1 MTRASQDQFDLVAEA
16 IRFLEANGPQHS
28 SLAEVA
34 THVGLSEFHFQRLF
48 VEWAGLSP
56 KEFVQAITIRHAKQ
70 AMLRG
75 ASLLDTSL
83 DVGLSGPSR
92 LHDLMLSVEAM
103 TPGEFKKGGEGLEVR
118 WDVASTPFGSALFA
132 TTLRGLA
139 KISFCDS
146 TSQAEQELRRFLPR
160 ASFVRDS
167 GAISPIAQ
175 EVSLRMQGE
184 RPQATLGVLLSGSP
198 FRLKVWRALMEV
210 PYGTLLSYG
219 TLARLTNQPTA
230 VRAVASSVACNELAF
245 LIPCH
250 RVIRDSGEI
259 GQYRWSSERKKLM
272 VARETFKVAG

>member
-1 MTRASQDQFDLVAEA
+1 MTRAAQDQFDLVAEG
-16 IRFLEANGPQHS
+16 IRFLEANGPQHT

-34 THVGLSEFHFQRLF
+34 AHVGLSEFHFQRLF

-56 KEFVQAITIRHAKQ
+56 KEFVQATTIRHAKE

-75 ASLLDTSL
+75 ASLLDASL

-118 WDVASTPFGSALFA
+118 WDVTGTPFGSALFA
-132 TTLRGLA
+132 TTSRGLA

-146 TSQAEQELRRFLPR
+146 VSQAEEELREFLPW
-160 ASFVRDS
+160 ASFVRDAS
-167 GAISPIAQ
+167 ALAPIIG
-175 EVSLRMQGE
+175 EVSLRMQGH
-184 RPQATLGVLLSGSP
+184 RPSMKLGVLLSGSP

-210 PYGTLLSYG
+210 PAGTLVSYG
-219 TLARLTNQPTA
+219 QLAHLAESPSA
-230 VRAVASSVACNELAF
+230 VRAIASSVACNELAY

-250 RVIRDSGEI
+250 RVIRETGDI

-272 VARETFKVAG
+272 VARETFAVAG